1 MKCFTFIIGRLSMVS
16 IVTTAL
22 LLSIVPMSSGSEA
35 ETDKISSVMAEK
47 IANKKKSVV
56 AVVDFTDLQG
66 EVTELGRFL
75 AEEIS
80 VSLAGSS
87 KGFKVIDRINL
98 KSIIKEHKLAETGI
112 IKLEDAR
119 KLGQIAGVE
128 ALVTGTLTPLGDSVQ
143 LSVKLLDTS
152 TAEIIDANKGSIAK
166 TKAITELLERSI
178 PSGNNPSSVISA
190 RVAGK
195 NDKTPMTKECKGVVF
210 DLVECKRDGNGI
222 TCNFIITSKEKD
234 REVWINNKSRVID
247 DMGNEFRVDK
257 MQLGNDS
264 GSCNVSVKLPADIP
278 VKAHLTFNISSQA
291 SALAIL
297 EVRSNNE
304 VVQYRNVSFPK

>member
-1 MKCFTFIIGRLSMVS
+1 MKFITFIIGRLSVVG
-16 IVTTAL
+16 IATAAL
-22 LLSIVPMSSGSEA
+22 LLSFVHASSGSEV
-35 ETDKISSVMAEK
+35 ETDKISLVMAEK

-80 VSLAGSS
+80 VSLAGSG
-87 KGFKVIDRINL
+87 KGFKVIDRTNL

-112 IKLEDAR
+112 IKLDDAR

-128 ALVTGTLTPLGDSVQ
+128 ALVTGTLTPLSDSVQ
-143 LSVKLLDTS
+143 LFVKLLDTN
-152 TAEIIDANKGSIAK
+152 TAEIIDANKGNIAK
-166 TKAITELLERSI
+166 TKSITELLERSI
-178 PSGNNPSSVISA
+178 PSGNNPSPVIPA
-190 RVAGK
+190 KVAGK
-195 NDKTPMTKECKGVVF
+195 NDKATMIKECKGVVF
-210 DLVECKRDGNGI
+210 DLIECKKDGNSI

-234 REVWINNKSRVID
+234 REVWINSRSRVID
-247 DMGNEFRVDK
+247 DTGNELRVDK

-264 GSCNVSVKLPADIP
+264 GSGSVSRKLPADVP
-278 VKAHLTFNISSQA
+278 VKARLTFNISSQA

-297 EVRSNNE
+297 EVRSNDE
-304 VVQYRNVSFPK
+304 VVQYRNVLFSK